1 MAWKQAGRALVHQGQ
16 GLMGDLR
23 LWTAPQEGGVRGRRG
38 RGLPSM
44 PATRTLGPSSESGVS

>member
-1 MAWKQAGRALVHQGQ
+1 MAWKQAGRARVHQGQ

-38 RGLPSM
+38 RGLPST
-44 PATRTLGPSSESGVS
+44 PATRTLNPSAESGVS